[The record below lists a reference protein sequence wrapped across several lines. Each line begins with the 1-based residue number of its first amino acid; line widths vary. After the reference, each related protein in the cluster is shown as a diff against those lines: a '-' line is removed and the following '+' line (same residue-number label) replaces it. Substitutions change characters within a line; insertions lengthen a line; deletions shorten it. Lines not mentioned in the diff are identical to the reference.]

1 MTFSTED
8 KIVRGPEGSV
18 PLPDGLARY
27 LFGKMLQ
34 HGDKVAQ
41 VGRFWQHEM
50 RHVLAILRP
59 RVLVADK
66 PNALYEQSATT
77 VLSRADVFKWFEG
90 EASDAAVPQAEAEVE
105 VEVEER
111 PLDSP
116 AVVLCS
122 SGTTGYPKGVEV
134 SHRGLLQLL
143 AIGTEKK
150 LMMMLGDGSFLV
162 LSPAFWV
169 SAVALLLLS
178 INAGSRI
185 VAMAQFKE
193 SLFLKALR
201 EHKTDAI
208 VTSYFTEHWLQVV
221 GTLMAPFLGV
231 KLLRMS
237 PQPDLTPLRLIV
249 FGGSALDRV
258 TQAQLQA
265 KFKLAA
271 TQMYGMTELLMTL
284 SSESTKPSPF
294 GSVGLPQPNVEVKVV
309 DTESGHALGP
319 NQDGELCFRAPTVT
333 RGYYNDPVATAAAI
347 DADGWFHT
355 GDVGYYDDA
364 GHFYITDRIKDFV
377 KYKGHHVS
385 SVLLEGLLYKHPAV
399 LEAAVVGVP
408 DPLAAELPRAY
419 VALKSGEQVSAEE
432 LANFVNAE
440 VSDHKKLR
448 GGVVFLEKLPRTSTG
463 KVCKRILRELAKKE
477 ESGN

>member
-1 MTFSTED
+1 
-8 KIVRGPEGSV
+8 
-18 PLPDGLARY
+18 
-27 LFGKMLQ
+27 
-34 HGDKVAQ
+34 
-41 VGRFWQHEM
+41 M

-59 RVLVADK
+59 RVVVSDK
-66 PNALYEQSATT
+66 PNALYEQSAAT
-77 VLSRADVFKWFEG
+77 VLSSADVFKWFEE
-90 EASDAAVPQAEAEVE
+90 EASDAAEPQAEAGVE

-143 AIGTEKK
+143 AIGTLCGQILTIQYFKCSFSPNDREKK

-162 LSPAFWV
+162 LSPAFWI

-185 VAMAQFKE
+185 VTMAQFKE
-193 SLFLKALR
+193 SLFLKTLR
-201 EHKTDAI
+201 EHKTDAT
-208 VTSYFTEHWLQVV
+208 VTSYFTDHWRQVV

-237 PQPDLTPLRLIV
+237 PQPDLTPLHLIV

-284 SSESTKPSPF
+284 SSERTKPSPF

-309 DTESGHALGP
+309 DTESGDALGP

-385 SVLLEGLLYKHPAV
+385 SVLLEGLLYKHQAV

-448 GGVVFLEKLPRTSTG
+448 GGVVFLEKLPMTSTG

>member
-27 LFGKMLQ
+27 LLGKMLQ

-41 VGRFWQHEM
+41 LRRLGLRPGEVLAVGTAGGPHFTPLFVGSLIAGVVIAPFNPDFDQDEM

-59 RVLVADK
+59 RVVIADK
-66 PNALYEQSATT
+66 PNALYEQSAAT
-77 VLSRADVFKWFEG
+77 
-90 EASDAAVPQAEAEVE
+90 AEAEL
-105 VEVEER
+105 EVEER

-143 AIGTEKK
+143 ANGTEKK

-162 LSPAFWV
+162 LSPAFWI

-193 SLFLKALR
+193 SLFLKTLR
-201 EHKTDAI
+201 EHK
-208 VTSYFTEHWLQVV
+208 VV

-231 KLLRMS
+231 KLLRMI

-271 TQMYGMTELLMTL
+271 TQMYGMTEQLMTL

-309 DTESGHALGP
+309 DTESGDALGP

-333 RGYYNDPVATAAAI
+333 RGYYNDATATAAAI
-347 DADGWFHT
+347 GADGWFHT

-364 GHFYITDRIKDFV
+364 GHFYVTDRIKDFV
-377 KYKGHHVS
+377 KTKGHHVS